1 MRICMDWRSVKFDW
15 NKARAFLVTAEEGS
29 LSAAARALDL
39 SQPTLGRQVS
49 ALEEELGVTLFER
62 AGKGLTL
69 TDSGQALLEQVRGM
83 GEAASRLSLTALG
96 QSESL
101 EGTVCISASEVTAAF
116 TLTPLIQKLQKEAPG
131 IQIELVASNQVS
143 DLNRREA
150 DIAIRAFRPSQP
162 DLIIRKLTNQ
172 HARMYATPDYL
183 ARLGNPTTPAEVNA
197 AEFIGFADVTGY
209 IEAMRRFGLQLTRQN
224 FPITTANHLV
234 QWELVKQGAG
244 IGIMPDDIGDLE
256 PSVCR
261 VLPEVDPFDIELWL
275 VVHQELRTN
284 RRIRYVYDFL
294 AAELGD
300 S

>member
-62 AGKGLTL
+62 VGKGLTL
-69 TDSGQALLEQVRGM
+69 TEGGQALLEQVRDM
-83 GEAASRLSLTALG
+83 GDAASRFSLSALG
-96 QSESL
+96 QNESL

-131 IQIELVASNQVS
+131 IQIELVASNAVS

-150 DIAIRAFRPSQP
+150 DIAIRAFRPAQP
-162 DLIIRKLTNQ
+162 DLIIRKLKNQ
-172 HARMYATPDYL
+172 NARMYATPDYL
-183 ARLGNPTTPAEVNA
+183 ARLGSPTTPAQVNA
-197 AEFIGFADVTGY
+197 AEFIGFADVAGY
-209 IEAMRRFGLQLTRQN
+209 IEAMRCFGLQLTRRS

-256 PSVCR
+256 PAVCR

-284 RRIRYVYDFL
+284 RRIRYVFDFL
-294 AAELGD
+294 AAELGEG
-300 S
+300 